1 MSEFPK
7 TGFVRLKQIIGDPKA
22 NPPIPALIPVS
33 KTTWWDGVK
42 SGRFPKPVKLSK
54 RTTAWIV
61 EEVWDLKGRL
71 AEGRV

>member
-33 KTTWWDGVK
+33 KSTIYAWIRE
-42 SGRFPKPVKLSK
+42 GRFPTPIHLGDRLVAWRVEDIRAVLQGAKL
-54 RTTAWIV
+54 
-61 EEVWDLKGRL
+61 
-71 AEGRV
+71 